1 MDENK
6 YEPQMLLFLVLED
19 LVIDKRSEMTDV
31 VVSLQGS
38 RLNRAV

>member
-31 VVSLQGS
+31 VVSL
-38 RLNRAV
+38 